1 MIADKMLEYCKA
13 GGKRVS
19 GLMARRQREREM
31 FLGVDNVDNSVDNSK
46 NTSLNDRLDSLNYG
60 GGENARK
67 Y

>member
-13 GGKRVS
+13 GGKRIS

-31 FLGVDNVDNSVDNSK
+31 FLGARDVDNSVDNSET
-46 NTSLNDRLDSLNYG
+46 TSLKDRLDSLNYG